1 MGRTQGRFTN
11 TFPTSGTALAD
22 TQTRTCTAA
31 AGPCVC
37 VCLHRSTVFCQGTF
51 YYAVLREPSPQGAWV
66 ISLWLLPVTA
76 SSSINVRTHAH
87 TKL

>member
-37 VCLHRSTVFCQGTF
+37 VCVFVYIGLLF
-51 YYAVLREPSPQGAWV
+51 SAKGHFIMPS
-66 ISLWLLPVTA
+66 
-76 SSSINVRTHAH
+76 
-87 TKL
+87 